1 MDQGL
6 TGTIRVGERTHR
18 RNVPGC
24 VSLVPKSEKSAYVS
38 AAVLFD
44 ATRTVIQIGC
54 CSGQLPLRQRDCT
67 LCHENTAQE
76 VSSVDRDELHDGVC

>member
-6 TGTIRVGERTHR
+6 KETIRVGKRTHR

-24 VSLVPKSEKSAYVS
+24 VSLVPKSEKSAFVS
-38 AAVLFD
+38 GVVLFD

-67 LCHENTAQE
+67 LCHEDTAQE
-76 VSSVDRDELHDGVC
+76 VSGVD